1 VCTPE
6 VFSDVML
13 IKKKINKDKLPSL
26 KESKKI
32 IILFLNNNTFYYFEL
47 FYSNIETVTENIAE
61 LVASLHASKD
71 YESAKSSDEQGI
83 LKIKFG
89 RVCILY
95 LIEVFVN
102 LKF

>member
-1 VCTPE
+1 MCTPE

-26 KESKKI
+26 KESEFI
-32 IILFLNNNTFYYFEL
+32 YSNILLLFLLIQTF
-47 FYSNIETVTENIAE
+47 SQIETVTENIAE

-83 LKIKFG
+83 LKIKLG
-89 RVCILY
+89 RVCITY
-95 LIEVFVN
+95 FY
-102 LKF
+102 

>member
-1 VCTPE
+1 MSFV
-6 VFSDVML
+6 
-13 IKKKINKDKLPSL
+13 
-26 KESKKI
+26 
-32 IILFLNNNTFYYFEL
+32 
-47 FYSNIETVTENIAE
+47 AE

-95 LIEVFVN
+95 FIEVFVN